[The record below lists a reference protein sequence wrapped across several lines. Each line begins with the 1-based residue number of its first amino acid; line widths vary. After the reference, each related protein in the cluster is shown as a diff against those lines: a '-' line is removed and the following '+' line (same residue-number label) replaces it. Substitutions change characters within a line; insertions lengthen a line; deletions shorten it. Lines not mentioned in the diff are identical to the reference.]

1 MDVFSLKRNKMIETK
16 LTDDRKEMLKL
27 ITIGVCLLELL
38 IAVCTFFYQQDTQTR
53 TEIPISEEMA
63 RIYIDN
69 PEKLK
74 DNEKLSFNIHSVN
87 QKGYMLITNDIVRH
101 SFPWK
106 GWILLSIGV
115 PVALAFIIVLVAKA
129 YSQVVEWGEDENKSA
144 DNKWVD
150 GLNTLSRI
158 QNAWILLMVVGAV
171 LFVWFVPEVIQYVGR
186 ISTEWMARF
195 WWIPVMI
202 CILFFLLIALWF
214 YFQFRLKMNAMQMN
228 MEFEK
233 MKFLHGGQPK
243 DIAAIESVENP
254 MLPIIENQ
262 DSE

>member
-1 MDVFSLKRNKMIETK
+1 MIETK
-16 LTDDRKEMLKL
+16 FSDDRKEMLKL
-27 ITIGVCLLELL
+27 ITIGVCILEIM
-38 IAVCTFFYQQDTQTR
+38 IAICTFFYQQDTQTR

-63 RIYIDN
+63 RIYIDH

-74 DNEKLSFNIHSVN
+74 ENEKLAYNVHSVN
-87 QKGYMLITNDIVRH
+87 QKGYMLITNEIVRH

-129 YSQVVEWGEDENKSA
+129 YCQVAERSEDEKKSS
-144 DNKWVD
+144 DNKWID

-158 QNAWILLMVVGAV
+158 QNAWVLLMVIGAV
-171 LFVWFVPEVIQYVGR
+171 LCIWFMPEAFQYVSR
-186 ISTEWMARF
+186 ISVEWLSRF

-202 CILFFLLIALWF
+202 CVLFFLLVALWF

-233 MKFLHGGQPK
+233 MKYLQGGQPK
-243 DIAAIESVENP
+243 DIAAIGLDENSTLP
-254 MLPIIENQ
+254 MIENQ
-262 DSE
+262 ESE